1 MARRDRLV
9 RELNG
14 EGSVTRWRGLLLTL
28 AAATAVL
35 WARRR
40 GQPID
45 NRPDWSPFFP
55 LANRIDWNLGWHR
68 LPWPLG
74 LAMVVALRR
83 QLRRDNLHDPSTVVP
98 SLPRPPLVSGQSD
111 YLTTRTADGTFND
124 LSHPEM
130 GSVGTR
136 FGRNVPLSTVASESE
151 AAVLSPN
158 PRTVSRELLT
168 RREFQPATT
177 LNVLAAAWIQ
187 FMIRDWF
194 SHGPGPTE
202 N

>member
-1 MARRDRLV
+1 MARRDHSV
-9 RELNG
+9 REQDDKDRLT
-14 EGSVTRWRGLLLTL
+14 SWRWLLLTL
-28 AAATAVL
+28 TVVTAVG

-40 GQPID
+40 QGLQTD
-45 NRPDWSPFFP
+45 SRPAWSPFFP
-55 LANRIDWNLGWHR
+55 LANRIDWNIGWHR

-98 SLPRPPLVSGQSD
+98 SLPRPPMIPTQTD
-111 YLTTRTADGTFND
+111 YATARTADGTFND
-124 LSHPEM
+124 LSQPEM

-136 FGRNVPLSTVASESE
+136 FGRNVPLGSVASESE
-151 AAVLSPN
+151 PGVLTPN

-168 RREFQPATT
+168 RYAFQPATT
-177 LNVLAAAWIQ
+177 LNVLAASWIQ

-194 SHGPGPTE
+194 SHGPGPAQ
-202 N
+202 